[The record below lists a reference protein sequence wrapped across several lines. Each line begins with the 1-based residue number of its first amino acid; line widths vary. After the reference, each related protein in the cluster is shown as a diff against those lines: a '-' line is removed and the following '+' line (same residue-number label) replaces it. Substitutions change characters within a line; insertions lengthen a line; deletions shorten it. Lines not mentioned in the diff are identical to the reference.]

1 MELQS
6 MIIALISIIVGAL
19 GWFMA
24 RLTTTIDE
32 LEKNINNCQNNLP
45 LNYVL
50 KEDYRRDIS
59 EIKDTLEKIYNKI
72 DKKK

>member
-1 MELQS
+1 MEVQS
-6 MIIALISIIVGAL
+6 MVIALISIIVGAL